1 MIIANSLARLEKIDW
16 DYLGDQSESPFAS
29 IHFHPGR
36 FISQIPATL
45 IGRLTKPGDLVLDPY
60 CGSGTTLIEA
70 QRLRRRSIGIDANP
84 VSVLI
89 SRAKL
94 LPVRHD
100 RVARILQGHLRRF
113 LDRPFNLGGIV
124 GSDID
129 VPSTVQLS
137 KWYHPDTGAELREIW
152 FYISQ
157 LRGVARTLFEFAFS
171 SILMPACSETRHW
184 GYVCDNTR
192 PLEFRYID
200 AIDLFRNSLAKLEE
214 AYASRDFELPPVTSF
229 PLPRATVFQGDSG
242 YVMEGLKAAS
252 VDLVVTSPPY
262 YGVVDY
268 VKSQRLSMEWFGKNV
283 EEFRALETGARSKRH
298 RTTAYVQYLNDIE
311 RVLTQVGRL
320 LKSEGVFALLIGQSD
335 RRKNPL
341 PDILSAAHRAGL
353 VLQHE
358 FLREIAHK
366 RRQAPSLTTENLY
379 LFCKAS
385 NCPR

>member
-1 MIIANSLARLEKIDW
+1 MELTSSLARLKRIDW
-16 DYLGDQSESPFAS
+16 DYLGDQSESPFSS

-36 FISQIPATL
+36 FISQIPAAL

-60 CGSGTTLIEA
+60 CGSGTTLVEA

-84 VSVLI
+84 VSALI

-94 LPVRHD
+94 LPVRHERIV
-100 RVARILQGHLRRF
+100 RVLQGHLRRF
-113 LDRPFNLGGIV
+113 IDHPFDLGR
-124 GSDID
+124 STELSLD

-137 KWYHPDTGAELREIW
+137 KWYHPDTGAELRELW
-152 FYISQ
+152 SYISG

-171 SILMPACSETRHW
+171 GILMPACSETRNW
-184 GYVCDNTR
+184 GYICDNTR

-200 AIDLFRNSLAKLEE
+200 AKNLFRDILAKLEE
-214 AYASRDFELPPVTSF
+214 AYTSRDFNLPPDTPF
-229 PLPRATVFQGDSG
+229 PLPGATVIQGDSG
-242 YVMEGLKAAS
+242 RVMEGLEADS

-268 VKSQRLSMEWFGKNV
+268 AKSQRLSMEWFGQSV

-298 RTTAYVQYLNDIE
+298 RIAAYTQYLNEIE
-311 RVLTQVGRL
+311 RVLNQVGRL

-341 PDILSAAHRAGL
+341 PDILDAAHRTGL
-353 VLQHE
+353 VLQHQ

-366 RRQAPSLTTENLY
+366 RRQTPSLTTESLY
-379 LFCKAS
+379 LFCKARKFH
-385 NCPR
+385 N